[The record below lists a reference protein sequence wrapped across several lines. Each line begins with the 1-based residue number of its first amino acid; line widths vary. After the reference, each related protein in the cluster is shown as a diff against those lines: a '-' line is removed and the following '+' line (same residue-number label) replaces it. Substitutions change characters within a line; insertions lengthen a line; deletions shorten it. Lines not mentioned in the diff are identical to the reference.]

1 MKILYLGLSLAFM
14 LSPGFAQE
22 PEELAKKYLAMVHYN
37 NWDEPTKLFSP
48 AEIDGFHK
56 TMLPIAWKNESLRN
70 VWFGQGV
77 TKEEINEVNAEEFF
91 AWFFEHMFSQ
101 IETEFK
107 DINPLGVVYEGDSLA
122 HVVVRNTRIS
132 RKTAIKKLDVI
143 SMRKEKGRWR
153 LLLSGDLEEVRQRYR

>member
-1 MKILYLGLSLAFM
+1 
-14 LSPGFAQE
+14 
-22 PEELAKKYLAMVHYN
+22 
-37 NWDEPTKLFSP
+37 
-48 AEIDGFHK
+48 
-56 TMLPIAWKNESLRN
+56 
-70 VWFGQGV
+70 
-77 TKEEINEVNAEEFF
+77 
-91 AWFFEHMFSQ
+91 MFSQ